1 MGLLLML
8 LYTVALFFLLTGL
21 DIHDAVS
28 ICFMDFHFDI
38 MWFILSPIV
47 ALSQLYIFEFEF
59 STRST
64 H

>member
-1 MGLLLML
+1 ML

-21 DIHDAVS
+21 DIHGEVS
-28 ICFMDFHFDI
+28 ICFMDFLFDI